1 MAEFENYRVSLPVSL
16 CNVLYFKLHTARW
29 KSIFYMKLIPCINKA
44 YDDDDDDVLV
54 KTQYSHYT
62 TMQSSEYRQSEVKQ
76 HITEQDCWR
85 PATCNCV
92 TKYVFVL
99 PYALSVI
106 NRVT

>member
-1 MAEFENYRVSLPVSL
+1 MASCLFFCMN
-16 CNVLYFKLHTARW
+16 
-29 KSIFYMKLIPCINKA
+29 LIPLINKA